1 VDPADH
7 AFAELRDHARLM
19 QTLSEVSRAAL
30 EEDDLMR
37 LLHRVVDYVAARL
50 DVAVASILL
59 VDEGAQRFVAEVAAG
74 DLELRTPEGR
84 DDWPVSVGVSGRCVR
99 TGEPQHV
106 ADVGADPDY
115 VPGHPDVRS
124 EYLTPIRFRG
134 RILGVLNLE
143 SPRADAFDVQAR
155 YVFDAIA
162 AQVAGSIHLASVN
175 RKLEEANRELE
186 RISQLDGLT
195 GIANRRS
202 FDVTLDREWRRAVR
216 EKGWISLL
224 LADLDHFKTFND
236 TYGHLHGDD
245 CLRKAAGVLK
255 DAARRVTDLVAR
267 YGGEE
272 FAILLPGAGPEA
284 AAQVAERART
294 GLEALAMSEAGTG
307 AAPPVT
313 VSIGAASARGPGQQ
327 LAEFFG
333 AADQA
338 LYRAKRLGRNR
349 VESVTLGSLG
359 SGSLGSG

>member
-1 VDPADH
+1 
-7 AFAELRDHARLM
+7 M

-59 VDEGAQRFVAEVAAG
+59 VDEGEQRFVAEVCAG
-74 DLELRTPEGR
+74 DLDLHTPVGR
-84 DDWPVSVGVSGRCVR
+84 DDWPVTVGVSGRCVR

-106 ADVGADPDY
+106 DDVTADPDY
-115 VPGHPDVRS
+115 VPGHADVRS

-143 SPRADAFDVQAR
+143 SPRTGAFDVEAR
-155 YVFDAIA
+155 GVFDAIA

-186 RISQLDGLT
+186 RLSQLDGLT

-202 FDVTLDREWRRAVR
+202 FDAALDREWRRAVR
-216 EKGWISLL
+216 ERSSISLL

-245 CLRKAAGVLK
+245 ALRKAATVLK
-255 DAARRVTDLVAR
+255 GAARRVTDVVAR

-272 FAILLPGAGPEA
+272 LAILLPGAGLDA
-284 AAQVAERART
+284 AAQVAERARA
-294 GLEALAMSEAGTG
+294 GVEALAVEVAAAEGGG
-307 AAPPVT
+307 APLVT
-313 VSIGAASARGPGQQ
+313 VSIGAASTQGSSAVD
-327 LAEFFG
+327 LAAFFA

-349 VESVTLGSLG
+349 VEAVTLGVLG
-359 SGSLGSG
+359 SG

>member
-1 VDPADH
+1 
-7 AFAELRDHARLM
+7 M

-30 EEDDLMR
+30 EEDDLTR
-37 LLHRVVDYVAARL
+37 LLHGVVDSVAARL

-59 VDEGAQRFVAEVAAG
+59 VDENAQRFVAEVAAG

-84 DDWPVSVGVSGRCVR
+84 DDWPVSVGAAGRCVR
-99 TGEPQHV
+99 TGLPPHL
-106 ADVGADPDY
+106 ADVLTDLDY

-134 RILGVLNLE
+134 KILAVLNPE
-143 SPRADAFDVQAR
+143 SPPAAAVEDQPRG
-155 YVFDAIA
+155 VFDAIA

-175 RKLEEANRELE
+175 KKLEEANRELE
-186 RISQLDGLT
+186 RLSQLDGLT

-202 FDVTLDREWRRAVR
+202 FDATLDREWRRAVR

-245 CLRKAAGVLK
+245 CLRKAAAGPTGRGGR
-255 DAARRVTDLVAR
+255 ATDLVAR

-284 AAQVAERART
+284 AAQVAERARS
-294 GLEALAMSEAGTG
+294 GVEALAAEV
-307 AAPPVT
+307 AALEVT
-313 VSIGAASARGPGQQ
+313 
-327 LAEFFG
+327 
-333 AADQA
+333 
-338 LYRAKRLGRNR
+338 
-349 VESVTLGSLG
+349 
-359 SGSLGSG
+359 

>member
-1 VDPADH
+1 MSDPA
-7 AFAELRDHARLM
+7 AERSLEELRIHARLM

-37 LLHRVVDYVAARL
+37 LLHRVVDYVADRL

-59 VDEGAQRFVAEVAAG
+59 VDEGVERFVAEVAAG

-84 DDWPVSVGVSGRCVR
+84 DDWPVTVGVSGRCVR

-115 VPGHPDVRS
+115 VAGHPDVRS

-143 SPRADAFDVQAR
+143 SPHEDAFDAEAR
-155 YVFDAIA
+155 GVFDAIA

-186 RISQLDGLT
+186 RLSQLDGLT

-202 FDVTLDREWRRAVR
+202 FDAALDREWRRAVR
-216 EKGWISLL
+216 ERGWISLL
-224 LADLDHFKTFND
+224 LADLDHFKAFND

-245 CLRKAAGVLK
+245 CLRQAAAVLR
-255 DAARRVTDLVAR
+255 DAARRVTDVVAR

-272 FAILLPGAGPEA
+272 FALLLPAANPEA
-284 AAQVAERART
+284 AATIAERARA
-294 GLEALAMSEAGTG
+294 GLEALGRAEDRGG
-307 AAPPVT
+307 GAPPVT
-313 VSIGAASARGPGQQ
+313 VSIGAASSCAPRQDV
-327 LAEFFG
+327 ASFVA
-333 AADQA
+333 AADEA

-349 VESVTLGSLG
+349 IEAVTIGTSANA
-359 SGSLGSG
+359 

>member
-1 VDPADH
+1 VAPADR
-7 AFAELRDHARLM
+7 AYEELREHARLM

-59 VDEGAQRFVAEVAAG
+59 VDEGGQHFVAEVAAG

-84 DDWPVSVGVSGRCVR
+84 DDWPVTLGVSGRCVR

-106 ADVGADPDY
+106 SDVGADPDY
-115 VPGHPDVRS
+115 LPGHPDVRS

-143 SPRADAFDVQAR
+143 SPRVDDFDVQAR
-155 YVFDAIA
+155 GVFDAIA

-186 RISQLDGLT
+186 RLSQLDGLT

-202 FDVTLDREWRRAVR
+202 FDATLDREWRRAVR
-216 EKGWISLL
+216 ERTWISLL

-245 CLRKAAGVLK
+245 ALRKAAAVLK

-272 FAILLPGAGPEA
+272 FAILLPGAGPDA

-294 GLEALAMSEAGTG
+294 GLEALALAEAGTG

-327 LAEFFG
+327 LTEFFG

-349 VESVTLGSLG
+349 VEAVTLGVLG
-359 SGSLGSG
+359 PS